1 MSAFMEKYHIRK
13 VLGISMSVVQS
24 FWHWTRDRLWPIY
37 SAAVVISLF
46 QMIAVASEKQ
56 ILADHYYGDVDGKF
70 EETKDDLVRD
80 AKKLFN
86 EEVAVAVKE
95 HVWQLPPAA
104 FRREYNSRL
113 GSA

>member
-1 MSAFMEKYHIRK
+1 MSSWMEKYSVHK
-13 VLGISMSVVQS
+13 MLNTTLGAAQAA
-24 FWHWTRDRLWPIY
+24 WGWAQERLWPIY
-37 SAAVVISLF
+37 SAAIVLSLF
-46 QMIAVASEKQ
+46 QMIAIASEKQ
-56 ILADHYYGDVDGKF
+56 IMADHYFGDVDGSFDTKK
-70 EETKDDLVRD
+70 EELVTD

-86 EEVAVAVKE
+86 EEVTVAVKE